1 MKKGNDNASV
11 RVVVGR
17 KSSCIIKRRLDLMT
31 VGSAIIIGI
40 LTSLTPAQAWGG
52 NGDDASAYYA
62 FGNSFSQDYI
72 YDSKSI
78 SLKLGGCVYSPIS
91 GRAGGDKDGDYGD
104 GCLVDDSEDGTT
116 SWYQMS
122 NCLRAN
128 AAFSFYASDS
138 SNKASCSS
146 STFEESLIT
155 TTGLAEFVYY
165 LQQYDANNPFGGN
178 RRLDDYGYDNLPSCE
193 QSDNGGYIGVGC
205 GDDGSFVLEYFDDQ
219 YCLESSGQV
228 YDNLK
233 SLNKALKQYKS
244 CSVVY
249 SYGDDN
255 NFPQAILPYTESCSS
270 LDSSLCSDDSVMA
283 SRIGN
288 ANSFAQKSTGFF
300 KNTSVKSWGT
310 KLKYGLGS
318 LLLFASFIMF
328 TGILFTNRRRRR
340 ALMQRKFRQSS
351 EKSRKSS
358 RSKSRHR
365 GDRDEKS
372 RKSSRS
378 KRSKSRSKRAEAES
392 GGVYT

>member
-1 MKKGNDNASV
+1 MGSNVASMKSNYAALGQ
-11 RVVVGR
+11 
-17 KSSCIIKRRLDLMT
+17 KSTMTRRLDLIT
-31 VGSAIIIGI
+31 VGSAIIVGI

-52 NGDDASAYYA
+52 NDETSNMYAY
-62 FGNSFSQDYI
+62 GNSFSQDYI

-91 GRAGGDKDGDYGD
+91 GRAGGDKDGDYGN
-104 GCLVDDSEDGTT
+104 GCMGDESEDGT
-116 SWYQMS
+116 SVWYQMS
-122 NCLRAN
+122 NCMRAN
-128 AAFSFYASDS
+128 AAFSFYSSDS

-146 STFEESLIT
+146 GTFQESLIT
-155 TTGLAEFVYY
+155 TNGLSEFVYY
-165 LQQYDANNPFGGN
+165 LQQYDANSPFGNN
-178 RRLDDYGYDNLPSCE
+178 RRLDDYGYDNIPSCE
-193 QSDNGGYIGVGC
+193 QGDDGYIGVGC

-219 YCLESSGQV
+219 YCLERSGKV
-228 YDNLK
+228 YDYMKN
-233 SLNKALKQYKS
+233 LNKSLKQYKS

-249 SYGDDN
+249 QDGDN
-255 NFPQAILPYTESCSS
+255 SNFAQAILPYTESCSS
-270 LDSSLCSDDSVMA
+270 LDSSMCSDDSVMA

-288 ANSFAQKSTGFF
+288 ANSFATKSTGIF
-300 KNTSVKSWGT
+300 KSASVKSWGT
-310 KLKYGLGS
+310 KLKYGLGC

-351 EKSRKSS
+351 DKSRKSS
-358 RSKSRHR
+358 RSKSRR

-372 RKSSRS
+372 RRSSRS